1 VNELTKKQETIL
13 RYIQEFIADN
23 GYPPTIREMA
33 ERFQVHIKA
42 VQDHISAL
50 KAKGV
55 LTHQA
60 NKARGFELATRVRE
74 IPIYGRVAAGHPIF
88 AVENIEGY
96 VNDSHDR
103 KRNVFALRVTGD
115 SMIDAGIVEGD
126 IVLVRKQSTAED
138 KDIVIAMVGEEATV
152 KRFRK
157 KSGRLFLE
165 PANVNY
171 AVIREPFEIIGK
183 VIELRR
189 AF

>member
-1 VNELTKKQETIL
+1 
-13 RYIQEFIADN
+13 
-23 GYPPTIREMA
+23 
-33 ERFQVHIKA
+33 
-42 VQDHISAL
+42 
-50 KAKGV
+50 
-55 LTHQA
+55 
-60 NKARGFELATRVRE
+60 
-74 IPIYGRVAAGHPIF
+74 
-88 AVENIEGY
+88 
-96 VNDSHDR
+96 
-103 KRNVFALRVTGD
+103 
-115 SMIDAGIVEGD
+115 MIDAGIVEGD

-171 AVIREPFEIIGK
+171 AVIREPFQIIGK